1 MDNHVL
7 WNTYFAYR
15 DDMPYADLLSAED
28 VHALLAV
35 FDVIDEE
42 ERANEY
48 LIERGIDLVLTKE
61 DIPSLRALASS
72 APEKIVVNPDF
83 TENLAKCM
91 HKFWQNEVYAASY
104 FFNKIAVGNTV
115 RLKMSG
121 NIGTVTEIDDLDRI
135 YIKFPNG
142 EVGPFEKSKVLP
154 LMTGEYYANR

>member
-72 APEKIVVNPDF
+72 APKKYVV
-83 TENLAKCM
+83 
-91 HKFWQNEVYAASY
+91 
-104 FFNKIAVGNTV
+104 
-115 RLKMSG
+115 
-121 NIGTVTEIDDLDRI
+121 
-135 YIKFPNG
+135 
-142 EVGPFEKSKVLP
+142 
-154 LMTGEYYANR
+154 